1 MPTPTF
7 SHEPTRNPDTDTPDT
22 DTPDIDT
29 PDIDTPDGADWQIAG
44 QAWSHAASDWAYLF
58 EPYARDA
65 VEAVFD
71 LVGVGSQT
79 RLLDVA
85 CGAGSSIGRASRL
98 GASVAGLDAAAGLLE
113 IAARRA
119 AGADLVHGDM
129 FDLPWDDSSFD
140 VVVAF
145 NGIWGGCEAALAEM
159 ARVCRP
165 GGRIGLTYW
174 GAPDRLDLL
183 SYFMTVGAAGP
194 GVSEEIV
201 SLAAINAPGV
211 AESLLAGAGFEEIT
225 FGTTQAILEFGDDE
239 IAWRALRSPGL
250 VLPSILHTGERKL
263 RRQVLEAISPH
274 RHDDGTYRFVNELVH
289 VVARRR

>member
-1 MPTPTF
+1 MSTTTP
-7 SHEPTRNPDTDTPDT
+7 SQESTRSRDADTSDVDTRGD
-22 DTPDIDT
+22 
-29 PDIDTPDGADWQIAG
+29 ADWQIAG

-65 VEAVFD
+65 IETVFD
-71 LVGVGSQT
+71 LVGVDSAT

-85 CGAGSSIGRASRL
+85 CGAGSSLGRASRL
-98 GASVAGLDAAAGLLE
+98 GASVAGLDASAELLE

-119 AGADLVHGDM
+119 VGADLVHGDM
-129 FDLPWDDSSFD
+129 FDLPWEDSSFD
-140 VVVAF
+140 VVTSF

-174 GAPDRLDLL
+174 GAPERLDLL

-211 AESLLAGAGFEEIT
+211 AESILAGAGFEEI
-225 FGTTQAILEFGDDE
+225 D
-239 IAWRALRSPGL
+239 
-250 VLPSILHTGERKL
+250 RK
-263 RRQVLEAISPH
+263 S
-274 RHDDGTYRFVNELVH
+274 
-289 VVARRR
+289 VV

>member
-1 MPTPTF
+1 MHTTNPV
-7 SHEPTRNPDTDTPDT
+7 HESART
-22 DTPDIDT
+22 
-29 PDIDTPDGADWQIAG
+29 DWQVAG

-65 VEAVFD
+65 IEAVFD
-71 LVGVGSQT
+71 LVGVTSRT

-85 CGAGSSIGRASRL
+85 CGAGSSVGRASRL

-119 AGADLVHGDM
+119 IGAELVHGDM
-129 FDLPWDDSSFD
+129 FDLPWDDASFD

-165 GGRIGLTYW
+165 GGRIGLTFW
-174 GAPDRLDLL
+174 GAPERLDLL

-211 AESLLAGAGFEEIT
+211 AESMLARAGFEEIA

-274 RHDDGTYRFVNELVH
+274 RLDDGTYRLVNELIH
-289 VVARRR
+289 VVARRRS

>member
-1 MPTPTF
+1 MPTTTPHRVSTQDR
-7 SHEPTRNPDTDTPDT
+7 EADTDDTEVLKTP
-22 DTPDIDT
+22 
-29 PDIDTPDGADWQIAG
+29 GWQVAG

-65 VEAVFD
+65 VEVVFG
-71 LVGVGSQT
+71 LVGVDSDT

-85 CGAGSSIGRASRL
+85 CGAGSALGRASRL
-98 GASVAGLDAAAGLLE
+98 GATVAGLDASAGLLE

-119 AGADLVHGDM
+119 AGAELVEGDM
-129 FDLPWDDSSFD
+129 FDLPWEDSSFD
-140 VVVAF
+140 VVSSF

-174 GAPDRLDLL
+174 GAPERLDLL

-194 GVSEEIV
+194 GVSEEIA

-211 AESLLAGAGFEEIT
+211 AESILAGAGFEEIR

-250 VLPSILHTGERKL
+250 VLPSIRHTGEQKL

-274 RHDDGTYRFVNELVH
+274 RQDDGTYRLVNELTH
-289 VVARRR
+289 VVAVRR

>member
-1 MPTPTF
+1 MHTA
-7 SHEPTRNPDTDTPDT
+7 NP
-22 DTPDIDT
+22 IDESAQT
-29 PDIDTPDGADWQIAG
+29 DWQVAG
-44 QAWSHAASDWAYLF
+44 QAWSHAATDWAYLF

-71 LVGVGSQT
+71 LVGVGPGT

-85 CGAGSSIGRASRL
+85 CGAGSCIGRAARL
-98 GASVAGLDAAAGLLE
+98 GASVAGLDAADGLLQ

-119 AGADLVHGDM
+119 QDAELVHGDM
-129 FDLPWDDSSFD
+129 FDLPWNDASFD
-140 VVVAF
+140 AVVSF
-145 NGIWGGCEAALAEM
+145 NGIWGGCDAALAEM

-211 AESLLAGAGFEEIT
+211 AESLLARAGFEEIT
-225 FGTTQAILEFGDDE
+225 FGTTRAILEFADDE

-250 VLPSILHTGERKL
+250 VLPSILHTGEQKL
-263 RRQVLEAISPH
+263 RRQVLEAISPY
-274 RHDDGTYRFVNELVH
+274 RDDDGSYRLVNELIH

>member
-1 MPTPTF
+1 MSTTTSSQESTS
-7 SHEPTRNPDTDTPDT
+7 SHESTPCRDADTPDA
-22 DTPDIDT
+22 DTGG
-29 PDIDTPDGADWQIAG
+29 GADWQIAG

-65 VEAVFD
+65 IEAVFD
-71 LVGVGSQT
+71 LVGVDSQT

-85 CGAGSSIGRASRL
+85 CGAGNSLGRASRL
-98 GASVAGLDAAAGLLE
+98 GASVAGLDASAGLLE

-119 AGADLVHGDM
+119 VGADLVQGDM
-129 FDLPWDDSSFD
+129 FDLPWKGSSFD
-140 VVVAF
+140 VVASF
-145 NGIWGGCEAALAEM
+145 NGIWGGCEAAVAEM

-174 GAPDRLDLL
+174 GAPERLDLL

-201 SLAAINAPGV
+201 SLATINVPGV
-211 AESLLAGAGFEEIT
+211 AESMLADAGFQDVT
-225 FGTTQAILEFGDDE
+225 FGSTQAILEFGDDD

-250 VLPSILHTGERKL
+250 VLPSIRHTGERTL

-274 RHDDGTYRFVNELVH
+274 RHDDGTYRLSNELIH
-289 VVARRR
+289 VVARKPS

>member
-1 MPTPTF
+1 MPTT
-7 SHEPTRNPDTDTPDT
+7 TPNRESTQARDA
-22 DTPDIDT
+22 DLADIEALS
-29 PDIDTPDGADWQIAG
+29 GAEWQIAG
-44 QAWSHAASDWAYLF
+44 EAWEHAASDWAYLF

-71 LVGVGSQT
+71 LVGVDSDT

-85 CGAGSSIGRASRL
+85 CGAGSALGRASRR
-98 GASVAGLDAAAGLLE
+98 GAAVAGLDASAGLLE

-119 AGADLVHGDM
+119 VGADLVHGDM
-129 FDLPWDDSSFD
+129 FDLPWGESSFD
-140 VVVAF
+140 VVASF

-174 GAPDRLDLL
+174 GAPERLDLL

-201 SLAAINAPGV
+201 SLAAINAPGA
-211 AESLLAGAGFEEIT
+211 AELILAGAGFEEIS

-250 VLPSILHTGERKL
+250 VLPSIRHTGEQKL

-274 RHDDGTYRFVNELVH
+274 RHDDGTYRLVNELVH
-289 VVARRR
+289 VVARRRS

>member
-1 MPTPTF
+1 MSNTTA
-7 SHEPTRNPDTDTPDT
+7 SHESTLHRD
-22 DTPDIDT
+22 
-29 PDIDTPDGADWQIAG
+29 ADMPGGDSWQTAG

-65 VEAVFD
+65 VETVFD
-71 LVGVGSQT
+71 LVGVGPQT

-98 GASVAGLDAAAGLLE
+98 GASVAGLDAAEGLLE

-119 AGADLVHGDM
+119 TEADLVLGDM
-129 FDLPWDDSSFD
+129 FDLPWQEASFD

-145 NGIWGGCEAALAEM
+145 NGIWGGCEAAIAEM

-174 GAPDRLDLL
+174 GAPERLDLL

-211 AESLLAGAGFEEIT
+211 AESMLEAVGFEDIT
-225 FGTTQAILEFGDDE
+225 FGTTQAILEFGDDDL
-239 IAWRALRSPGL
+239 AWRALRSPGL
-250 VLPSILHTGERKL
+250 VVASIRHTGEATL
-263 RRQVLEAISPH
+263 RRQVLEAIAPH
-274 RHDDGTYRFVNELVH
+274 RYEDGTYRLVNELVH
-289 VVARRR
+289 VVARKRP